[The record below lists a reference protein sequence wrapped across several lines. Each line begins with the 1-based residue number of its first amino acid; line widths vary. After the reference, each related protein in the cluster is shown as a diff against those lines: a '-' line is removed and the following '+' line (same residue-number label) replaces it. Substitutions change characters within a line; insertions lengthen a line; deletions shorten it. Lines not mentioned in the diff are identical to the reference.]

1 MKQLLQFLLV
11 LPATAVLAL
20 DNDNDGMDDLWQQ
33 RYSIAPFTGS
43 LDPDGDGRINLVESR
58 NYSNPGK
65 VDSHPMG
72 IVIIRDL
79 NPVDGLHDP
88 WQQQFGITAA
98 QKWDDHDE
106 DGRTNFEES
115 VSKSHP
121 FVADAPYSLAGAL
134 TPAVE
139 RPGPDSFIARMPD
152 SAQGRRYMLEV
163 SDTLLPG
170 SWTTATMANNAA
182 PYQWG
187 TGEEIS
193 GEALTGNS
201 PRKFFRWKIDDPDS
215 DGDMVNDW
223 NETLLGSNP
232 QAADTDGDGFLDGE
246 EYQQSANPLSDADL
260 PGVGEAWAERDG
272 TQKDVWFLSGSKGV
286 SNSWNKT
293 EPPNQPT
300 TTGAYITWAD
310 YDTPSQ
316 TDPYG
321 LYEARWSAKFGELSF
336 PPALTPGSVNYT
348 SGRVEARAGQ
358 RLAYAG
364 SANETKNFVEL
375 GHVYFTMGS
384 SQATATQPWN
394 VVRRLL
400 AFDRVV
406 TYPSYAHQY
415 STPRFEKF
423 TIAQGSARAVREEKL
438 EPTLADGQSN
448 ESVWMELSVSMKGG
462 EELAY
467 DSLTHTA
474 NGDPRPWIM
483 LPEGEDREIHLN
495 FSNGT
500 GSLGYQ
506 AHGPVTPQTVVH
518 QNSQTPVYASPK
530 FRGTSGTGPA
540 YLKVGVMKLPSDTP
554 QFVEETFVNFAVYDK
569 KRLSVIIHPIAL
581 AGTSYTP
588 TNIPSEAD
596 AESYLN
602 SVFKVQANIEVDVTV
617 RGVIS
622 VAYDLGLGIP
632 ITPPVPGDPSPPP
645 LDTRGAC
652 NETFDILWG
661 YGVRSKIY
669 SAEELAI
676 RAASNPVA
684 GSINVY
690 LIASGT
696 TPQKSNLIY
705 HSWPSPLQEQAG
717 MTAALIKTSC
727 NGFAGSSD
735 NDNFNILWVKSR
747 PVTYPLKTLFT
758 IAHEIGH
765 EMGLLHSAEAFIDTS
780 TSTYEGTLRF
790 TDNEARLMS
799 GRSGPK
805 QILNP
810 KRLIKWEWDK
820 IREYED
826 FSP

>member
-1 MKQLLQFLLV
+1 MKKFLLPFLL

-20 DNDNDGMDDLWQQ
+20 DTDNDGMDDLWQL

-43 LDPDGDGRINLVESR
+43 LDPDNDGRINLVESR

-88 WQQQFGITAA
+88 WQQQFGMTAA
-98 QKWDDHDE
+98 QKWDDPDA

-152 SAQGRRYMLEV
+152 SAQGRRYILEV

-170 SWTTATMANNAA
+170 SWTTATMAGNAA

-193 GEALTGNS
+193 AEALTGNS

-260 PGVGEAWAERDG
+260 PGVGGIWEERDG
-272 TQKDVWFLSGSKGV
+272 SENPVWFRSAYKWVNNGWTQDVK
-286 SNSWNKT
+286 
-293 EPPNQPT
+293 PPFPT
-300 TTGAYITWAD
+300 TYGASVSWSD
-310 YDTPSQ
+310 YDTPE
-316 TDPYG
+316 TLDDYG
-321 LYEARWSAKFGELSF
+321 TYNPKWQEKWDTLSF
-336 PPALTPGSVNYT
+336 PPSLNAGGGAGNT
-348 SGRVEARAGQ
+348 SGRVESLAHQ
-358 RLAYAG
+358 HLAYVDG
-364 SANETKNFVEL
+364 TETKNRVEL
-375 GHVYFTMGS
+375 KHCYFTIGT
-384 SQATATQPWN
+384 SQDTKLMPWE
-394 VVRRLL
+394 VHRRFL

-406 TYPSYAHQY
+406 SLPGNAHTYQV
-415 STPRFEKF
+415 PRFEKF
-423 TIAQGSARAVREEKL
+423 SISKGSARSVREVKL
-438 EPTLADGQSN
+438 EPAQQAASKV
-448 ESVWMELSVSMKGG
+448 ESIWQELTVTMKGG
-462 EELAY
+462 EEMAY
-467 DSLTHTA
+467 DALSHAA
-474 NGDPRPWIM
+474 NGDARPWIM
-483 LPEGEDREIHLN
+483 LPEGEVREIGLSWN
-495 FSNGT
+495 AG
-500 GSLGYQ
+500 GSGNLGYQ
-506 AHGPVTPQTVVH
+506 ATGPVTPLTVVTA
-518 QNSQTPVYASPK
+518 STQTPVYTLPK
-530 FRGTSGTGPA
+530 FQGTAEGTGT
-540 YLKVGVMKLPSDTP
+540 LKVGVMKLSTDTP
-554 QFVEETFVNFAVYDK
+554 TFAEETFVNLVVYK
-569 KRLSVIIHPIAL
+569 KKVLKVIIHPIAL
-581 AGTSYTP
+581 AGTAYTP
-588 TNIPSEAD
+588 SNIPSEAD

-617 RGVIS
+617 RGVIP
-622 VAYDLGLGIP
+622 VAYDVGLGIP
-632 ITPPVPGDPSPPP
+632 VRPPVPGEPSPPP
-645 LDTRGAC
+645 LDTRGAG
-652 NETFDILWG
+652 NETFDIL
-661 YGVRSKIY
+661 YGGGARKAVNA
-669 SAEELAI
+669 AEELAI
-676 RAASNPVA
+676 IGASSPVA

-696 TPQKSNLIY
+696 TAQTSNLMV
-705 HSWPSPLQEQAG
+705 HSWASLEQEQAG
-717 MTAALIKTSC
+717 NTAMLIKTAC

-735 NDNFNILWVKSR
+735 NDNFNVLWVKSR

-765 EMGLLHSAEAFIDTS
+765 AMGLLHSADAFIDTQ

-799 GRSGPK
+799 GRAGLK
-805 QILNP
+805 QNRNP
-810 KRLIKWEWDK
+810 IRLIKWEWDT
-820 IREYED
+820 IRSY
-826 FSP
+826 FISP